1 MEQKYFLFVIYFTL
15 INWLVRHGSMD
26 IMDFYIEH
34 LKHIGVLFYS
44 LGKVYIS
51 NIIYK
56 HFYFYFNVFYFFK
69 LVLTPPFIDAFG
81 HSSFWH
87 VLDFIVFNGQSCH
100 SLPMK
105 QVFQSIEFKSILFY
119 FILCL
124 NFI

>member
-69 LVLTPPFIDAFG
+69 LVLTPPFID
-81 HSSFWH
+81 W
-87 VLDFIVFNGQSCH
+87 FIVALLGIA
-100 SLPMK
+100 
-105 QVFQSIEFKSILFY
+105 VFGMFLIL
-119 FILCL
+119 LCSMVKAV
-124 NFI
+124 IRSQ